1 MLKKIILTILIV
13 LSITPVYAKSGV
25 NIFTYPRE
33 VPDVKIFDRH
43 GKAVSLKE
51 FKGNFLIVVFWS
63 KTCIP
68 CIREIDD
75 INNFIR
81 KTKGTDIKIITVSPE
96 KDWTSIEEHRAFLKK
111 YNGLNID
118 FYSDRQSTLANNFG
132 IFTSPHT
139 VLINKKSM
147 EIGRIRGSVD
157 WDDNDVI
164 EYIYKLKAEH

>member
-81 KTKGTDIKIITVSPE
+81 KTKGTDIKIINTY
-96 KDWTSIEEHRAFLKK
+96 L
-111 YNGLNID
+111 G
-118 FYSDRQSTLANNFG
+118 
-132 IFTSPHT
+132 
-139 VLINKKSM
+139 
-147 EIGRIRGSVD
+147 
-157 WDDNDVI
+157 
-164 EYIYKLKAEH
+164 